1 MMRLL
6 TFAALAVVAIFV
18 VSWLLGCGLSVRD
31 RRRADRACEAWRGAR
46 R

>member
-18 VSWLLGCGLSVRD
+18 VSWLLGCGLAVRD
-31 RRRADRACEAWRGAR
+31 RRRTERACEEWREAR